1 MLYLDHDPAR
11 FLQRARIL
19 LEEFEAENNLLLGV
33 SSWLAA
39 HPEQIGQEPP
49 CFTVEENGEALAAA
63 MMTPPHN
70 LVLTRARRDALIEI
84 ADKIL
89 TEQIHLP
96 GVNGPTE
103 TSQTFV
109 EIWNSRTGR
118 RFRVHKSLRLYQA
131 QQVVR
136 PLPLNGRLRLAQ
148 DSDVNTLHDWVQGFN
163 ADIGEPQTADD
174 ASKALQRFLADRRLY
189 VWEDKVLCS
198 TAAWSGPTP
207 HGGRISLVYTPPELR
222 RKGYATACVASLSKA
237 LLDSGKT
244 FCCLF
249 ADLSNSTSNRLYQ
262 RIGYVRV
269 CDFTE
274 FRA

>member
-1 MLYLDHDPAR
+1 MLHLDHDPAR
-11 FLQRARIL
+11 FLQRAHTF
-19 LEEFEAENNLLLGV
+19 LEKFEAENNLLLGI

-39 HPEQIGQEPP
+39 HPEQIEQPP
-49 CFTVEENGEALAAA
+49 CFITVEENGEAQAAA

-70 LVLTRARRDALIEI
+70 LVLTRAKRDALIEI

-96 GVNGPTE
+96 GVNGPAE

-109 EIWNSRTGR
+109 GIWNSKTGR
-118 RFRVHKSLRLYQA
+118 QFRVHRALRLYQA
-131 QQVVR
+131 QQVIR

-148 DSDVNTLHDWVQGFN
+148 DNDANTLHDWVQEFN
-163 ADIGEPQTADD
+163 ADIGEPQSADD

-198 TAAWSGPTP
+198 TAACSGPTP

-222 RKGYATACVASLSKA
+222 RKGYATACVTSLSKA

-249 ADLSNSTSNRLYQ
+249 ADASNPTSNSLYQ
-262 RIGYVRV
+262 QIGYVRV